1 MKDRHTHLIFDS
13 KIGGTKP
20 VTVVD
25 VGHKCPFCNRDELT
39 GIIAADG
46 PILLIANK
54 YPVLQDTFQTVL
66 IETEDC
72 TSEMSLYSKEHL
84 HRVIRFGTEQWL
96 AMISSGEYAS
106 VLFFKNH
113 GPNSGGT
120 ICHPHMQIVGL
131 RHIDYSSKI
140 PPESLAGPVISKENG
155 VELAIADQP
164 LIGFIEFNVK
174 LADSGQI
181 DRMADYLQ
189 ICAHYLLNHFNRYC
203 NSYNIFF
210 YHIDGQITA
219 KVMPRFVTSPLFVG
233 YAIPQLSTRI
243 PDVVADLKRIYCL

>member
-1 MKDRHTHLIFDS
+1 MNARHTHLVFDS
-13 KIGGTKP
+13 KIGVTKP

-25 VGHKCPFCNRDELT
+25 VGHACPFCNRAELS
-39 GIIAADG
+39 GIIAEDG

-72 TSEMSLYSKEHL
+72 TSELSLYPKDHL
-84 HRVIRFGTEQWL
+84 HRVIRFGTEKWL
-96 AMISSGEYAS
+96 DMIDGGEFAS

-131 RHIDYSSKI
+131 RHIDYTANI
-140 PPESLAGPVISKENG
+140 PPASLEGSVISRDDG
-155 VELAIADQP
+155 VELAIADKP
-164 LIGFIEFNVK
+164 LIGFVELNVT
-174 LADSGQI
+174 LTDLGRI
-181 DRMADYLQ
+181 DRLADYLQ
-189 ICAHYLLNHFNRYC
+189 ICAHYFLNHFNRHC

-210 YHIDGQITA
+210 YHIGGRITA
-219 KVMPRFVTSPLFVG
+219 KIMPRFVTSPLYVG

-243 PDVVADLKRIYCL
+243 PAIVADLKQIYGV